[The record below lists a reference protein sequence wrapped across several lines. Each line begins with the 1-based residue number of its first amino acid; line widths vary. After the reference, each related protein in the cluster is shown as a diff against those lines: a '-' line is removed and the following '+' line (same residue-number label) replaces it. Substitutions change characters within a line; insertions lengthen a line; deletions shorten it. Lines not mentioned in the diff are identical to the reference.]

1 MSSATEHDSAR
12 PRAVV
17 TIGTYDGVHLG
28 HQRLIS
34 VALAEGK
41 RRGLPTVVV
50 TFDRLPSEI
59 LRPDATPKLLTGLEH
74 KLELLEATQVDA
86 LRVLHFD
93 LERAGESAED
103 FIAHYLVDEL
113 GAAAIFVGANFRF
126 GHRARGDVEMLEH
139 LARYY
144 GYDVGDV
151 ELLRAGTAQTVVSST
166 IIRQLVGSGDLA
178 EAAELLGRPHEVR
191 GTLVPDRRGIV
202 VPGAFALPPAGKYE
216 VTVGAPREDGV
227 PAMATLLD
235 VGTSAAEVLLS
246 FSTIEGPLASARPG
260 AAVAVRFGT

>member
-1 MSSATEHDSAR
+1 MSSLRRDDVTTA
-12 PRAVV
+12 RAVL

-34 VALAEGK
+34 VALEDGK
-41 RRGLPTVVV
+41 RRGLPTMVV

-59 LRPDATPKLLTGLEH
+59 LRPDLAPKLLTGLEH
-74 KLELLEATQVDA
+74 KLELLEATQVDS

-103 FIAHYLVDEL
+103 FIVHYLVGEL

-126 GHRARGDVEMLEH
+126 GHQAHGDVEMLER
-139 LARYY
+139 LAPSY
-144 GYDVGDV
+144 GYDVGGV
-151 ELLRAGTAQTVVSST
+151 ELLRAGPDQTVVSST
-166 IIRQLVGSGDLA
+166 LIRQLVGAGDLV

-202 VPGAFALPPAGKYE
+202 VPGAFALPPAGRYE
-216 VTVGAPREDGV
+216 VTVGAPREEGV
-227 PAMATLLD
+227 PATATLLD
-235 VGTSAAEVLLS
+235 VGSSAAEVLLS
-246 FSTIEGPLASARPG
+246 FSAIEGPVATARPG
-260 AAVAVRFGT
+260 AAVAVRFST

>member
-1 MSSATEHDSAR
+1 MSITTQLDSAR
-12 PRAVV
+12 QRAVL

-34 VALAEGK
+34 VALADGK
-41 RRGLPTVVV
+41 RRGLPTLVV
-50 TFDRLPSEI
+50 TFDRPPSEI
-59 LRPDATPKLLTGLEH
+59 LRPQATPKLLTGLEH

-93 LERAGESAED
+93 LQRAGESAED
-103 FIAHYLVDEL
+103 FISHYLVDEL

-126 GHRARGDVEMLEH
+126 GHRARGDVEMLER
-139 LARYY
+139 LAPEF
-144 GYDVGDV
+144 GYDVGGV
-151 ELLRAGTAQTVVSST
+151 ELLRGGASQTVVSST
-166 IIRQLVGSGDLA
+166 LIRQLVGSGDLA

-227 PAMATLLD
+227 PAIATLLD
-235 VGTSAAEVLLS
+235 IGSSAAEVLLS
-246 FSTIEGPLASARPG
+246 FSAIEGPIASARPG
-260 AAVAVRFGT
+260 AAVAVRFGS

>member
-1 MSSATEHDSAR
+1 MSGTTNPERVAK
-12 PRAVV
+12 RAVL

-34 VALAEGK
+34 MALADGT

-59 LRPDATPKLLTGLEH
+59 LRPEAAPKLLTGLEH
-74 KLELLEATQVDA
+74 KLELLEATHVDA

-93 LERAGESAED
+93 LKRASESAED
-103 FIAHYLVDEL
+103 FIAQYLVEEL
-113 GAAAIFVGANFRF
+113 GAEAIFVGANFRF
-126 GHRARGDVEMLEH
+126 GHRAKGDVEMLER
-139 LARYY
+139 LSRKY
-144 GYDVGDV
+144 GYDVGGV
-151 ELLRAGTAQTVVSST
+151 ELLRAGPNDTIVSST
-166 IIRQLVGSGDLA
+166 HIRQLVGGGDLD
-178 EAAELLGRPHEVR
+178 EAAVMLGRPHEVR

-202 VPGAFALPPAGKYE
+202 VPGAFALPPAGSYD

-227 PAMATLLD
+227 PATARLLD
-235 VGTSAAEVLLS
+235 VGTNAAEVLLS

-260 AAVAVRFGT
+260 AAVAVRFGA